1 MTRDATKETYF
12 LDRHGE
18 RTIIKGSVGACGNLF
33 FLPVE
38 EKGYASARDG
48 LSSLLIEQYGS
59 SRTRRAPATAFP
71 TCQTKETR
79 IVI

>member
-1 MTRDATKETYF
+1 MTRDATKEMYF

-48 LSSLLIEQYGS
+48 LSSLLIEQ
-59 SRTRRAPATAFP
+59 
-71 TCQTKETR
+71 
-79 IVI
+79 

>member
-33 FLPVE
+33 FLLDE
-38 EKGYASARDG
+38 GKAGMTSEKYALLMDLGTLHIVFCSCLSWKGTTFDLVKRDKN
-48 LSSLLIEQYGS
+48 
-59 SRTRRAPATAFP
+59 AD
-71 TCQTKETR
+71 
-79 IVI
+79 